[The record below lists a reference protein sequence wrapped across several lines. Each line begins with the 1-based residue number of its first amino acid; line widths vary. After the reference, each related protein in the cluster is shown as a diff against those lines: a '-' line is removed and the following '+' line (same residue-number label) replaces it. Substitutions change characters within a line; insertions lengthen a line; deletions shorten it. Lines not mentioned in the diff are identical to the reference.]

1 MNKKDNLDEEI
12 MNTAEETEETLE
24 DIEDVTE
31 EYVPKAE
38 TEAETDDNTEIA
50 EKKDKKSDKE
60 KKSGIVKEFFKSRKF
75 RKGGL
80 SIAFTALFVVVII
93 SPITLFIAHNDRIV
107 IQTFRDKAL
116 FLHIQ
121 K

>member
-31 EYVPKAE
+31 KYVPKAE

-50 EKKDKKSDKE
+50 EKKAQLKDMKTGETISVDILDSKD
-60 KKSGIVKEFFKSRKF
+60 I
-75 RKGGL
+75 L
-80 SIAFTALFVVVII
+80 SKL
-93 SPITLFIAHNDRIV
+93 R
-107 IQTFRDKAL
+107 
-116 FLHIQ
+116 
-121 K
+121 

>member
-50 EKKDKKSDKE
+50 
-60 KKSGIVKEFFKSRKF
+60 
-75 RKGGL
+75 
-80 SIAFTALFVVVII
+80 
-93 SPITLFIAHNDRIV
+93 
-107 IQTFRDKAL
+107 
-116 FLHIQ
+116 
-121 K
+121 